1 MKATRR
7 SIIAAVTSAEDL
19 RCSVCWRAASGVE
32 EAVLELLW
40 QGGVSEV
47 RDLEVVGSVKQE
59 ILWLE
64 VLGFDAVVVAEVE
77 HRD

>member
-7 SIIAAVTSAEDL
+7 SIIATATSAEDL
-19 RCSVCWRAASGVE
+19 RRSVCWRAASGVE

-40 QGGVSEV
+40 QRGVSEV

-59 ILWLE
+59 ILRLE
-64 VLGFDAVVVAEVE
+64 VLGFDAVVVAEAE
-77 HRD
+77 H